1 MRLDLPR
8 EPEIPLTRDREIDP
22 PETTDARRPERSES
36 PLDRRLPRLRQQA
49 EERQP
54 RTVEIPHDERKH
66 DQEPDQQGRKR
77 EREVRPRRTRDG
89 IAVEIRGIRLRQ
101 EEQALLGEVGRF
113 RVLNLKDAA
122 RTIYGG
128 NERAM
133 RSDLEYLREHKLVSV
148 DSVAPRND
156 GHWLPQKRIE
166 VVTLSREGVRLAQ
179 ETNNFSPEQML
190 YHGLVKP
197 REVEHDSQI
206 YSAYCKEAE
215 RIKESG
221 GSNFRVELDFEL
233 KSKVQKAIH
242 AARKVDPDR
251 DMDEIKREVA
261 GQYEMPYVRN
271 KIEIPDARI
280 HYDVDQSARAAFSD
294 IEVVTAAYRPG
305 HIAAKA
311 QAGFH
316 MYASASDHSRLSKI
330 EDEHHMLDWVMDL

>member
-1 MRLDLPR
+1 MRLVLPR
-8 EPEIPLTRDREIDP
+8 EPEIPLDRDRDVDP
-22 PETTDARRPERSES
+22 PKTSDARRTERPDS

-54 RTVEIPHDERKH
+54 RTVDIPHNERKR
-66 DQEPDQQGRKR
+66 DREPDQQGRKR
-77 EREVRPRRTRDG
+77 DREVRPRRTREG
-89 IAVEIRGIRLRQ
+89 IAVEIRGIQLRQ
-101 EEQALLGEVGRF
+101 EEQTLLGEVGRF
-113 RVLNLKDAA
+113 RVLNLKDVA

-179 ETNNFSPEQML
+179 ETNNFSSEQML

-206 YSAYCKEAE
+206 YSAYRKEVE

-261 GQYEMPYVRN
+261 GQYELPYVRN

-280 HYDVDQSARAAFSD
+280 HYDVDQGTRAAFSD
-294 IEVVTAAYRPG
+294 IEIVTAAYRPG